1 MPYLPDLVVVCVYFA
16 VILSIGLS
24 QRRKSGSVEGFA
36 LGDRQMV
43 WWAVLASILAA
54 EISAATFLG
63 APEAGYS
70 RRNWSYAQFAIGTII
85 ARVIV
90 SFLFIPLF
98 YKHGVISLYEYLE
111 TRFGKLT
118 RKAASGTFL
127 VTRVLA
133 MGTRLY
139 VSAIILVLLYAMWQ
153 GGPVDAHTKFWL
165 FAAGV
170 VVVTFLTALYTSVG
184 GIRAV
189 IWTDFIQVGVL
200 IAALGFTV
208 PYLLLRIPGG
218 WDAAA
223 SVIKHPAFFD
233 FAKPQEPGAGAWI
246 RNVLTEEY
254 TIWAAFIGTTFV
266 TMATHGIDQDTVQR
280 MLTAKN
286 RRQSAFATIL
296 SGLVDLPIVCSFIL
310 IGVLLRA
317 YYQAHPNPGLPAE
330 TREVF
335 PYFILHEMP
344 PGMRG
349 LVIAGI
355 LATAMGSLSTALN
368 ALATS
373 FSRDFILPRL
383 SADAPES
390 AHVRILRLSTV
401 LFAALIIAVGI
412 WTAWFMA
419 HNPGFE
425 ILPLVLGI
433 LGFTFG
439 SLLGIFLVA
448 VLTKSRGSDT
458 GNVIA
463 MACGF
468 AAVVFL
474 SDAMSV
480 QKAVG
485 FDRPGISILSLSETA
500 PAERIVVETRDPRA
514 GEPARDPKPDRL
526 PFLVLSFP
534 WRVTLGT
541 FVTAAVALCFSTG
554 GTRNQ
559 SAGRGGKSSTPDR
572 GRRAT
577 QRSATSRL
585 FCLFLR

>member
-1 MPYLPDLVVVCVYFA
+1 MLILDLFVIGAYFA
-16 VILSIGLS
+16 VILSIGLA
-24 QRRKSGSVEGFA
+24 QRRKSTSVTGFA
-36 LGDRQMV
+36 LGDREMV

-70 RRNWSYAQFAIGTII
+70 RQNWSYAQFAIGTIL
-85 ARVIV
+85 ARIIV

-98 YKHGVISLYEYLE
+98 YKQGVISLYEYLE

-118 RKAASGTFL
+118 RKLASATFL

-139 VSAIILVLLYAMWQ
+139 VSAIILVLAYAMWR
-153 GGPVDAHTKFWL
+153 GGTVDPQTKFWL
-165 FAAGV
+165 FAGGV
-170 VVVTFLTALYTSVG
+170 VVVTLLTALYTSVG

-200 IAALGFTV
+200 ICALAFTI
-208 PYLLLRIPGG
+208 PFLLFHIPGG
-218 WDAAA
+218 WEAVAG
-223 SVIKHPAFFD
+223 VIKHPAFFD
-233 FAKPQEPGAGAWI
+233 FAKPAEAGFGAWL
-246 RNVLTEEY
+246 RNIFTEEY
-254 TIWAAFIGTTFV
+254 TIWAAFVGTTFV

-286 RRQSAFATIL
+286 RKQSAFATIL
-296 SGLVDLPIVCSFIL
+296 SGLVDLPMVCSFIL
-310 IGVLLRA
+310 VGVLLRA
-317 YYQAHPNPGLPAE
+317 YYQAFPDSGLPAE

-335 PYFILHEMP
+335 PYFILHQMP

-349 LVIAGI
+349 LVTAGI

-383 SADAPES
+383 PADAPES
-390 AHVRILRLSTV
+390 ARVRILRQSTV
-401 LFAALIIAVGI
+401 LFSVLIIVVGVL
-412 WTAWFMA
+412 TAWVA
-419 HNPGFE
+419 VHNPSLE

-439 SLLGIFLVA
+439 SILGVFLVA
-448 VLTKSRGSDT
+448 TLTKSRGSDR
-458 GNVIA
+458 GNVVA
-463 MACGF
+463 MCCGF
-468 AAVVFL
+468 AAVMFL
-474 SDAMSV
+474 SNVLDV

-485 FDRPGISILSLSETA
+485 FDRPGPGVSVLSLSETE
-500 PAERIVVETRDPRA
+500 PAERIIVEPSDPRASDSARDPR
-514 GEPARDPKPDRL
+514 PDRL

-541 FVTAAVALCFSTG
+541 LVTAGVALCFPTS
-554 GTRNQ
+554 
-559 SAGRGGKSSTPDR
+559 
-572 GRRAT
+572 GRR
-577 QRSATSRL
+577 REPKRNSD
-585 FCLFLR
+585 